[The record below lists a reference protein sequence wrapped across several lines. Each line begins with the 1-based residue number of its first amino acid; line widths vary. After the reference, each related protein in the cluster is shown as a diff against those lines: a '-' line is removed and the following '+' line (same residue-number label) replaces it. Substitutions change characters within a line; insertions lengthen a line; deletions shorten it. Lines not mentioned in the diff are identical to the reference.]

1 MGARPGTIHS
11 LAPVSRTASP
21 AILGPT
27 DLGARLTATAS
38 SDPMELLLASPWG
51 PLVIFCLRIVDVS
64 LATLRMLLAVRG
76 IKFVVPIIGFFEV
89 LIWVLAVGT
98 VIRHLD
104 SVYHLIGYAAGFSTG
119 SLVGIMIE
127 ERMALGMA
135 TIRVV
140 SRYGGVELAEAL
152 RERGFGVTEFAGQGR
167 EGKVEVVDA
176 VIRRRD
182 LPAALKEIDFWDP
195 EAFVTVQEPKAIHR
209 GWLLQK
215 RRK

>member
-1 MGARPGTIHS
+1 MDA
-11 LAPVSRTASP
+11 
-21 AILGPT
+21 
-27 DLGARLTATAS
+27 
-38 SDPMELLLASPWG
+38 LLASAYG
-51 PLVIFCLRIVDVS
+51 PIVIFFLRIVDVS

-76 IKFVVPIIGFFEV
+76 IKAVVPIIGFFEV
-89 LIWVLAVGT
+89 LVWILAAGT

-104 SVYHLIGYAAGFSTG
+104 SPLHMIGYAAGFSTG
-119 SLVGIMIE
+119 SLVGLLIE

-140 SRYGGVELAEAL
+140 SRFGGVELAEAL

-176 VIRRRD
+176 VLRRRD
-182 LPAALKEIDFWDP
+182 LPAVLKEVDFWDP
-195 EAFVTVQEPKAIHR
+195 DAFVTIQEPKAIHR